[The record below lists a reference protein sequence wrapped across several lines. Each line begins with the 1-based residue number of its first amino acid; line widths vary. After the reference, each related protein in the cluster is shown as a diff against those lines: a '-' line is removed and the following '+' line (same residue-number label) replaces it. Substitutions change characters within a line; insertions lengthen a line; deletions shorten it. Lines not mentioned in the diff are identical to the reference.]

1 MRKREIMT
9 TIGIETMSLT
19 AACESAGIGGVVS
32 RNSVSYEV
40 GLASIGVIGLR
51 LNGERGMF
59 AEIGDNWAQ
68 DDWTVVSRAE
78 EAAAQTVREFFAA
91 VPAGTH
97 VVRPRSADT
106 YVWSGIFTAAE
117 NNPVVFSRDYGTW
130 TAVELGDNANDWVV
144 CTDGDDEPIVEGIL
158 SQRTMRDVIRGNARH
173 AANNVEIAR
182 LRQDWR
188 QLNEFLNEYADK
200 NSMCSDYE
208 RQLNDWNEGFE
219 LLELEGRKR
228 IYRVRV
234 RVQTTHYVDV
244 DVEATTEDAAI
255 EEIND
260 MYASDIMNDNGDWS
274 DYSDIDHDVQNV
286 SRM

>member
-1 MRKREIMT
+1 
-9 TIGIETMSLT
+9 
-19 AACESAGIGGVVS
+19 
-32 RNSVSYEV
+32 
-40 GLASIGVIGLR
+40 
-51 LNGERGMF
+51 
-59 AEIGDNWAQ
+59 
-68 DDWTVVSRAE
+68 
-78 EAAAQTVREFFAA
+78 
-91 VPAGTH
+91 
-97 VVRPRSADT
+97 
-106 YVWSGIFTAAE
+106 
-117 NNPVVFSRDYGTW
+117 
-130 TAVELGDNANDWVV
+130 
-144 CTDGDDEPIVEGIL
+144 
-158 SQRTMRDVIRGNARH
+158 MRDVIRGNARH